1 LGAAFH
7 KIPED
12 AQAFPTREA
21 TPDGVVFVVGRV
33 YSDKDEHGRTRE
45 RVEIQGIATTRAIAL
60 QMVRDPSYFI
70 GPFPLNV
77 LLPHRRI
84 EWIGLEF
91 PLKKDVRPD
100 ASSNA

>member
-1 LGAAFH
+1 MGAAFH

-12 AQAFPTREA
+12 AKAFPTAEA

-33 YSDKDEHGRTRE
+33 FVERDEFNQDRE
-45 RVEIQGIATTRAIAL
+45 RVEIQAIATSRRLAI
-60 QMVRDPSYFI
+60 MMCRDATYFI

-77 LLPHRRI
+77 LLPHKRI

-91 PLKKDVRPD
+91 PLQK
-100 ASSNA
+100 